1 MRSIAIISALLIV
14 VALIA
19 SCQTEQQVEFN
30 RYYATGAAVYQAH
43 CQNCHGDKGQGLAA
57 LIPPLTDTTYLRKNR
72 AALPCAMQLGVNGK
86 ITVSGKEFEGQMP
99 ATELTPIE
107 IAEVLT
113 YVTNSFGNKQ
123 GLISDTEVEKGLKG
137 CK

>member
-1 MRSIAIISALLIV
+1 MV
-14 VALIA
+14 
-19 SCQTEQQVEFN
+19 SCQTEQQMEFN
-30 RYYATGAAVYQAH
+30 RYYSAGAAVYQAH

-57 LIPPLTDTTYLRKNR
+57 LIPPLTDTAYLRKNR
-72 AALPCAMQLGVNGK
+72 AALPCSLQLGVSGK
-86 ITVSGKEFEGQMP
+86 IAVNGKEFEGQMP
-99 ATELTPIE
+99 ATQLTPIE

-123 GLISDTEVEKGLKG
+123 GLINDVEVEKGLKG